1 MFVALQCYSGGMD
14 TQRIVRTLVGA
25 AIVIFGVILLLHNLN
40 IIQFHY
46 WRELWCGAGAIGL
59 CVAGLILLFDKI
71 SVIWGSVMI
80 ALGVALAFR
89 VFGAMEVQLW
99 SVVIPAVII
108 GIGLQ
113 VTFRLSSGSGSRGV
127 AKQRSKRHQS
137 SDFLQADAFL
147 SSSQLVETG
156 TCKGGHLSA
165 IFGGVDIDLRK
176 ADIAS
181 GSVLDVFTLCGGV
194 TVILPDNVRIENRSM
209 CILGGVDNKTN
220 PDSHAKKVVYID
232 GTVILGGI
240 EVR

>member
-1 MFVALQCYSGGMD
+1 MD

-59 CVAGLILLFDKI
+59 CTAGLILLFDKI
-71 SVIWGSVMI
+71 SVIWGSVLI
-80 ALGVALAFR
+80 ALGATLALR
-89 VFGAMEVQLW
+89 VFGTMEVSLW

-113 VTFRLSSGSGSRGV
+113 VVFRLSSGSDPRSAAKRGD
-127 AKQRSKRHQS
+127 KKRQPGGT
-137 SDFLQADAFL
+137 LQADAFL
-147 SSSQLVETG
+147 SSSQLAETG
-156 TCKGGHLSA
+156 AYKGGRVSA

-176 ADIAS
+176 ADIAN
-181 GSVLDVFTLCGGV
+181 GSILDVFTLCGGV
-194 TVILPDNVRIENRSM
+194 TVILPDNVKVENRSM

-220 PDSHAKKVVYID
+220 PDRHAKKVVYID